1 MRYFVPV
8 MLLASAICLGQAPP
22 VPSEQQYLR
31 FILLNIASLDHD
43 PEGIKAF
50 ESHLVKQFGLNAQE
64 SASIHAAGQALRP
77 LLDQNR
83 RAGRTIAAGKRVLAP
98 GDLAA
103 LRDMDA
109 QREQRIAVL
118 ASQILSDVRPV
129 TAARLTAAGRN
140 VAAGTAKKK

>member
-1 MRYFVPV
+1 
-8 MLLASAICLGQAPP
+8 
-22 VPSEQQYLR
+22 
-31 FILLNIASLDHD
+31 LDHD

-50 ESHLVKQFGLNAQE
+50 ERHLVKQFGLSAQE

-83 RAGRTIAAGKRVLAP
+83 RAGRTLAAGKPVLSP

-103 LRDMDA
+103 LRDLDA
-109 QREQRIAVL
+109 QQEQRIASL
-118 ASQILSDVRPV
+118 ASQILSDVGPI

-140 VAAGTAKKK
+140 LAAGVAPKGK

>member
-1 MRYFVPV
+1 MRYFVPF
-8 MLLASAICLGQAPP
+8 MLFVSAVCSGQAPS

-50 ESHLVKQFGLNAQE
+50 ESHLVKQFGLSTHD

-83 RAGRTIAAGKRVLAP
+83 RAGRTLVAGKRVLSP
-98 GDLAA
+98 GDLAT
-103 LRDMDA
+103 LRDLDA
-109 QREQRIAVL
+109 QQEQRIAAL
-118 ASQILSDVRPV
+118 ASQILSDVRPI

-140 VAAGTAKKK
+140 VAAGVGK

>member
-8 MLLASAICLGQAPP
+8 MLLVSATCVGQAPA

-31 FILLNIASLDHD
+31 FVLLNIASLDHH
-43 PEGIKAF
+43 PEAIKDF
-50 ESHLVKQFGLNAQE
+50 ESHLVKQFGLNAHD

-83 RAGRTIAAGKRVLAP
+83 RSGRAIVAGKRVLSP
-98 GDLAA
+98 GDVAA
-103 LRDMDA
+103 LRDLDA
-109 QREQRIAVL
+109 QQEQRIATL
-118 ASQILSDVRPV
+118 ASQVLSNVSPI

-140 VAAGTAKKK
+140 LAAGVAKKK